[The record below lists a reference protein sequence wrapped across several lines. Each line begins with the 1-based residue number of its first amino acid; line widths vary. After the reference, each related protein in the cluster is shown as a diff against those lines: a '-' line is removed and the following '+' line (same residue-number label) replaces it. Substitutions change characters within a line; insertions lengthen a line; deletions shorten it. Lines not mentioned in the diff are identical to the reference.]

1 MAEPDYTLIGE
12 ELYAASAYLSQDP
25 VLMGPLKAQ
34 DWAKVA
40 ILAILA
46 AGVVAWTFFGT
57 DWFAKLVHAV

>member
-1 MAEPDYTLIGE
+1 
-12 ELYAASAYLSQDP
+12 
-25 VLMGPLKAQ
+25 
-34 DWAKVA
+34 VA